1 MPVHAPGPQLYKSI
15 PFKHIGPSHEGS
27 SRDTDVH
34 LNITPF
40 VDMMT
45 ILVTFLLMVFSA
57 SGEILMAQKGLT
69 LPDAANDRMLRQA
82 PILIVSKTAITFN
95 QKVLADPRLI
105 MKQQKVGK
113 TIEQLHKGLLKESDK
128 FNVDKLPKKEQE
140 YCRNKAKFIN
150 KKTGM
155 PDADKTCLEGL
166 LILQADK
173 AIPAKILN
181 RILFTARQAKYSNI
195 MFAVNQNRR
204 K

>member
-1 MPVHAPGPQLYKSI
+1 MYKSI
-15 PFKHIGPSHEGS
+15 PFKHLGPSTEGGGGEV
-27 SRDTDVH
+27 DVH

-69 LPDAANDRMLRQA
+69 LPDAENDRMLRQA
-82 PILIVSKTAITFN
+82 PVLIVSRQAITFN

-105 MKQQKVGK
+105 MKEQKVGK
-113 TIEQLHKGLLKESDK
+113 LIEQLHKGLLKESDK
-128 FNVDKLPKKEQE
+128 FNIDKLPKKEQE
-140 YCRNKAKFIN
+140 YCKNKAKFIN

-173 AIPAKILN
+173 QIPAKVLN

-195 MFAVNQNRR
+195 MFAVNQARR
-204 K
+204 R

>member
-1 MPVHAPGPQLYKSI
+1 MYKSI
-15 PFKHIGPSHEGS
+15 PFKHLGPSTEGGGGEV
-27 SRDTDVH
+27 DVH

-57 SGEILMAQKGLT
+57 SGEILMAQKGLS
-69 LPDAANDRMLRQA
+69 LPDAENDRMLRQA
-82 PILIVSKTAITFN
+82 PVLIVSTQAITFN

-105 MKQQKVGK
+105 MKEQKVGK
-113 TIEQLHKGLLKESDK
+113 LIEQLHKGLLKEREK
-128 FNVDKLPKKEQE
+128 FNIDSQPKKEQE
-140 YCRNKAKFIN
+140 YCKNKAKFIN

-173 AIPAKILN
+173 QIPAKVLN

-195 MFAVNQNRR
+195 MFAVNQARR
-204 K
+204 R

>member
-15 PFKHIGPSHEGS
+15 PFKHLGPDTHGGEGAV
-27 SRDTDVH
+27 DVH

-57 SGEILMAQKGLT
+57 SGEILVAQKGLT
-69 LPDAANDRMLRQA
+69 LPDAENDRMLRQA
-82 PILIVSKTAITFN
+82 PILIVGKTAITFN
-95 QKVLADPRLI
+95 NKVLADPRLI
-105 MKQQKVGK
+105 MRQQKVGK

-128 FNVDKLPKKEQE
+128 FDVEKLPKKEQE
-140 YCRNKAKFIN
+140 YCKNKAKFID

-155 PDADKTCLEGL
+155 PEADKTCLEGL

-173 AIPAKILN
+173 QITAKVLN
-181 RILFTARQAKYSNI
+181 RVLFTARQAKYNNI

>member
-1 MPVHAPGPQLYKSI
+1 MPVHPAGPRLFSSI
-15 PFKHIGPSHEGS
+15 PFKHLAQHGGGS

-69 LPDAANDRMLRQA
+69 LPDAENDRMLRQA
-82 PILIVSKTAITFN
+82 PILIVSKQAITFN

-105 MKQQKVGK
+105 DKEQKVGK
-113 TIEQLHKGLLKESDK
+113 IIEQLHKGLLKESDK
-128 FNVDKLPKKEQE
+128 FDVEKLPKKEQE
-140 YCRNKAKFIN
+140 YCKNKAKYIN

-155 PDADKTCLEGL
+155 PDSDKTCLEGL

-173 AIPAKILN
+173 QITAKVLN
-181 RILFTARQAKYSNI
+181 RVLFTARQAKYNNI

>member
-1 MPVHAPGPQLYKSI
+1 MPVHKPGPQLYKSV
-15 PFKHIGPSHEGS
+15 PFKHLGP
-27 SRDTDVH
+27 DTAGEHGAVDVH

-69 LPDAANDRMLRQA
+69 LPDAENDRMLRQA
-82 PILIVSKTAITFN
+82 PVLIVSRNAITFN

-105 MKQQKVGK
+105 MKEQKVGK
-113 TIEQLHKGLLKESDK
+113 LIEQLHKGLLKESDK
-128 FNVDKLPKKEQE
+128 FNIQKLPKKEQE

-166 LILQADK
+166 IILQADK
-173 AIPAKILN
+173 NIPAKVLN
-181 RILFTARQAKYSNI
+181 RILFTARQAKYNNI
-195 MFAVNQNRR
+195 MFAVNQARR